1 MGYNELG
8 IFIKKGGD
16 MLPVVVRDNN
26 VDKALKT
33 LKRMSQKSG
42 LTKELRQRRAYM
54 KPCEKRQKK
63 QDEAR
68 RRLQKNLR
76 RRMLKEGY

>member
-1 MGYNELG
+1 
-8 IFIKKGGD
+8 

-42 LTKELRQRRAYM
+42 LNKELRKRRAFM
-54 KPCEKRQKK
+54 KPSEKRQKK
-63 QDEAR
+63 AAEAAR
-68 RRLQKNLR
+68 RVRKALR
-76 RRMLKEGY
+76 KRALREGY

>member
-1 MGYNELG
+1 
-8 IFIKKGGD
+8 

-33 LKRMSQKSG
+33 LKRAAQKSG
-42 LTKELRQRRAYM
+42 LNKELRKRRAFV
-54 KPCEKRQKK
+54 KPCEKHQQKIA
-63 QDEAR
+63 ESR
-68 RRLQKNLR
+68 RRMLKNMR